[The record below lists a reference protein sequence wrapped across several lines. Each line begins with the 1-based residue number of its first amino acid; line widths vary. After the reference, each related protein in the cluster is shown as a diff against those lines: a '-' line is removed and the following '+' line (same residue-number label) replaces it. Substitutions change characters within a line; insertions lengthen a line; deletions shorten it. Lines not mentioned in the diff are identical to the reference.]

1 MSEPILQQ
9 AMTPLINE
17 LLDASKAAE
26 RLISA
31 LFEVGALDGEPF
43 ITTWCQLD
51 RAIDKTERALNP
63 KLVTRSTTANP
74 GQPAA

>member
-9 AMTPLINE
+9 SMTPLINE

-43 ITTWCQLD
+43 ITTWCQLN
-51 RAIDKTERALNP
+51 RAIGRTARALSSSPSPTQVIMNP
-63 KLVTRSTTANP
+63 HR
-74 GQPAA
+74 PAA